1 VRAVSAVRRDASVGV
16 PGVGEGRLGRN
27 EDVSDDCA
35 LRRSFDPSVWGAP
48 RVVCDA
54 RAGVVVRGSGA
65 RGVVVVLILLRVRTG
80 KGGGR

>member
-1 VRAVSAVRRDASVGV
+1 MRRDASVGV
-16 PGVGEGRLGRN
+16 PGVGEGRLGRD
-27 EDVSDDCA
+27 EDVSDYRA

-54 RAGVVVRGSGA
+54 GAGVVVCGSGA
-65 RGVVVVLILLRVRTG
+65 RGVVVVLILLCLRTG